1 MTRTGH
7 ATGDRPV
14 KPGDD
19 DGSETTGFGLTGK
32 NRSKARQSMM
42 RGLILAVLLSAALAG
57 CGAVALPFRA
67 TADVVRIVPVAG
79 DVVAVPFDAAGDA
92 ID

>member
-1 MTRTGH
+1 
-7 ATGDRPV
+7 
-14 KPGDD
+14 
-19 DGSETTGFGLTGK
+19 
-32 NRSKARQSMM
+32 MM
-42 RGLILAVLLSAALAG
+42 RGLILAILLSAALAG